1 MQLSLPGVPILM
13 CFFLR
18 CTKPATSTAVAQ
30 APRVFS
36 CWRNAFGCVRC
47 LKMARPFDE
56 QCCCPSPVMRP
67 SVNESVQ
74 SASQASLQKQ
84 CFCLCAGNA
93 DFLANDI
100 RCKKGLD
107 GLGCLG
113 EPAAW
118 PTCAHAGAEQLGS
131 HPSRELRC
139 PSLAGGLPLH
149 CCCQPETGAC
159 VLLAARQHCSSM
171 CHFLECSI
179 CLPAGDM
186 GWYCIRASLWAY
198 EFDKP
203 LSVSAHAGGCPKG
216 YASTWLLCHRLVCP
230 VAAWQPALHC
240 LVRLPLAARISCLA
254 SLAAPQSVVHL
265 QQPHSSLCR
274 QCPCRPKVSHLL
286 AQECRAACP
295 WRSVTR
301 LSWTLLCLSNLCLQT
316 FQAARGTQ

>member
-36 CWRNAFGCVRC
+36 CWRNAFGCMRC
-47 LKMARPFDE
+47 LEMARPFDE
-56 QCCCPSPVMRP
+56 QCCCPFPVMRP

-118 PTCAHAGAEQLGS
+118 PTCPCTAVVSQKQE
-131 HPSRELRC
+131 PV
-139 PSLAGGLPLH
+139 
-149 CCCQPETGAC
+149 CC
-159 VLLAARQHCSSM
+159 
-171 CHFLECSI
+171 
-179 CLPAGDM
+179 
-186 GWYCIRASLWAY
+186 
-198 EFDKP
+198 
-203 LSVSAHAGGCPKG
+203 
-216 YASTWLLCHRLVCP
+216 
-230 VAAWQPALHC
+230 WQPASNAQAC
-240 LVRLPLAARISCLA
+240 AISWNAAFI
-254 SLAAPQSVVHL
+254 
-265 QQPHSSLCR
+265 
-274 QCPCRPKVSHLL
+274 
-286 AQECRAACP
+286 
-295 WRSVTR
+295 
-301 LSWTLLCLSNLCLQT
+301 CLQET
-316 FQAARGTQ
+316 WAGTASGHHCGHTDSTSRCQ